1 MLEKT
6 LESSLDSKE
15 IKPVSP
21 KRNQPWIFTGRTEAE
36 AEAPILWPPD
46 VKSQIIGKDPDAGKD
61 WGQEEKGMT
70 EDEMV
75 GWHHQ
80 LNGHKFEQTLGD
92 RDGQG
97 RLACCSPWGHKESD
111 TTEQLNSNILISVL
125 ANWTISKL
133 LLDVL
138 LPVAAVTNY
147 WILGTWWLNATEMY
161 YLTVLEPE
169 VWNQYHKL
177 KVWAGTCSLRR
188 LSGSICSLPLPASG
202 GCWERSLAC
211 GCIVQFSRPVSS
223 NLCAA
228 SSHCLLLCVSV
239 SNLPHLPCIRLY
251 M

>member
-1 MLEKT
+1 MWRADSLEKT
-6 LESSLDSKE
+6 PMLGKIE
-15 IKPVSP
+15 
-21 KRNQPWIFTGRTEAE
+21 GRRRRGRQKMR
-36 AEAPILWPPD
+36 WSD
-46 VKSQIIGKDPDAGKD
+46 GIINSMD
-61 WGQEEKGMT
+61 
-70 EDEMV
+70 
-75 GWHHQ
+75 
-80 LNGHKFEQTLGD
+80 KFEQTLGD

-97 RLACCSPWGHKESD
+97 SLACCSPWGHKESD

-133 LLDVL
+133 LVDVL

-147 WILGTWWLNATEMY
+147 WLLGTWWLNATEMY

-202 GCWERSLAC
+202 GCWECSLAC
-211 GCIVQFSRPVSS
+211 GSIIQFSRPVSS

>member
-21 KRNQPWIFTGRTEAE
+21 KRNQPWILTGRTEVE

-46 VKSQIIGKDPDAGKD
+46 VKSWLIGKDPDAGKD

-97 RLACCSPWGHKESD
+97 SLACCSPWGHKESD

-133 LLDVL
+133 LVDVL

-188 LSGSICSLPLPASG
+188 LSGSICSLPLPTSG
-202 GCWERSLAC
+202 GCWECSLAC
-211 GCIVQFSRPVSS
+211 GSIIQFSRPVSS